1 MSQSTKTYGIDSSV
15 FVRLLT
21 GHPESDFQKTA
32 NALKGLLDRE
42 PTAELKVSNQVIG
55 ESYITLQHFY
65 GLSKSDSRKAILQLL
80 TSGAVSPLNG
90 KPVLDL
96 LLSSAGLGL
105 VDRLI
110 AQDYES
116 SGLRVLTND
125 KRMSKLP
132 GCELLR

>member
-1 MSQSTKTYGIDSSV
+1 VSQSTKTYGIDSSV

-21 GHPESDFQKTA
+21 GHPESDFEKTT
-32 NALKGLLDRE
+32 NALKALLDRE

-96 LLSSAGLGL
+96 LLSSAGSGL